1 MPWGAFIAGYRGQ
14 IDPSVTDA
22 AESLFKDTVLSAPE
36 LVQVLRDPQVRQ
48 SLPLNILNKSDDLF
62 NKFADAPPEAFK
74 YAMNTRDYDDP
85 DFAER
90 VIPVIDAKKYTLER
104 SMDPLYQRAMRET
117 SYASRVGGL
126 PVTSPRVDLLNATCT
141 ITRNTC
147 KETECQ

>member
-1 MPWGAFIAGYRGQ
+1 LRDIGGQ

-74 YAMNTRDYDDP
+74 YAMNTRDYYDP

-90 VIPVIDAKKYTLER
+90 VIPVIDAKKYKR
-104 SMDPLYQRAMRET
+104 WKDSMDPTLPKCNAGIQLCGGGGTPRDFAK
-117 SYASRVGGL
+117 GGL
-126 PVTSPRVDLLNATCT
+126 VE
-141 ITRNTC
+141 RNVYNHQ
-147 KETECQ
+147 KYL